1 MLGRWDALLG
11 ILNCA
16 SVCYDLLKTINFGE
30 EREIGSK
37 LLKNEVFIIPE
48 NNKRPSRE
56 TKSLIQTSVFEQVVT
71 LRGKCTIAEPLF

>member
-48 NNKRPSRE
+48 NNRDQVERL
-56 TKSLIQTSVFEQVVT
+56 SLSF
-71 LRGKCTIAEPLF
+71 GPLSLNRW

>member
-16 SVCYDLLKTINFGE
+16 SVCYDLLKTISFGE

-48 NNKRPSRE
+48 NNKRPSLSFR
-56 TKSLIQTSVFEQVVT
+56 
-71 LRGKCTIAEPLF
+71 PLFLNRW